1 MLLSYQTQKK
11 KNKFLKKKKKKL
23 LSSTCFNTPG
33 DEPNTCSKTAADRK
47 SPFSRCIN
55 LNAQQSKINF

>member
-11 KNKFLKKKKKKL
+11 KTKILKKTKNRKI
-23 LSSTCFNTPG
+23 LSFTCFNTPG

-55 LNAQQSKINF
+55 LNA